1 MRYFLFLSSLL
12 SLLSQFALSTASS
25 QYTPASALL
34 SEDSS
39 TLYLFLPSRQTT
51 EFKFVS
57 LNVSDRVSARNMSNA
72 FRELPAPPPPKT
84 PGLGQIS
91 MTPLLF
97 SEKGTGKND
106 VMVLLTGSCD
116 SDLGL
121 YEYNVSDR
129 ASVWQSRNMK
139 SSMEVAPKGRNHA
152 AGFSYEVSTTTSA
165 IAPGPTSMNGVGP
178 SDDELHEYEQGNV
191 VARDIHRKAFLFGG
205 KCPGETGPMYTNS
218 MLELEFPTIHELS
231 YIQGKREGLSQPE
244 PEAASSAAVTLTE
257 RGSGGNNN
265 NSYDWPIPESGFS
278 FTAVSKGDSM
288 TTVMIGGHT
297 ERAFVDMRQVAV
309 YLVPEGRWRFADVS
323 LPRSFRLRLPTSST
337 KVGNVPEPT
346 PGATREDLSTTIV
359 GRRDEGLTRRI
370 DSRAGHTAIAT
381 NDGKRV
387 IVYGG
392 WVGDVNTP
400 AEPRLIVLDM
410 SGEVVR
416 GGWRWEVPYI
426 FGAELGPPGD
436 GHQDGL
442 AGHAAVML
450 DGDIMMITS
459 GYKISPFEAGKMPQ
473 VSEATYLF
481 NVTSNTWIS
490 TYSPLKA
497 TALPMGEKGAK
508 ECKDNK
514 TTTVLG
520 ILLGLLS
527 AIAAATALFFWY
539 RRRSK
544 NSDEEDPMKGNTWET
559 EGRRTFGF
567 YSKEGSNAS
576 ADRIGIVEKTHMT
589 RMLGV
594 NQSSSS
600 LSRSLTPDGGSPSQ
614 SSTSASPPPQLQ
626 QPFPQPTR
634 QMQVYRGA
642 AAPARVSTI
651 LESDEESIRRH
662 SASSAGATDGST
674 TDLTE
679 IYNRSLAFAERMAQQ
694 ESIYERTRE
703 NSRSGTPTSDGW
715 APDASTFP
723 KPLAQAPVP
732 PRPPLAVP
740 IIQGGGRP
748 RLVAA
753 TLSSESLNSLP
764 KAPLRIPYT
773 RSYPPSRARTIA
785 PSVRAPKVRTLM
797 KPARFFP
804 SPPRP
809 TVTQRSISLDAR
821 FPTTT
826 TTTTAASSSST
837 ISTATPV
844 SSSTFSSSS
853 NPSLAPSSN
862 ILPTPTPTPS
872 QSRGIRRWLS
882 VTAVRNAL
890 PQIKPSSPLSLFGG
904 TSFRSVSS
912 SASLGRDYIDEGD
925 EEGEEEEEGEGGES
939 RSVSVP
945 IMLDRGDEWDV
956 EAAIGAG
963 RVVQV
968 MFTAPKGA
976 LRVVNYDEP
985 VGG

>member
-1 MRYFLFLSSLL
+1 MMRYLLFLSSLL
-12 SLLSQFALSTASS
+12 SLLLQFASSTTLS

-39 TLYLFLPSRQTT
+39 TLYLFLPSPQTT

-57 LNVSDRVSARNMSNA
+57 LNVSDRVAARNMSNA
-72 FRELPAPPPPKT
+72 FRELPAPPPPKN

-97 SEKGTGKND
+97 SGKGTDKND

-121 YEYNVSDR
+121 YEYNVSDH
-129 ASVWQSRNMK
+129 AGVWQSRNMK

-152 AGFSYEVSTTTSA
+152 AGFSYEVSATTSA
-165 IAPGPTSMNGVGP
+165 IAPGPTFMSGARL

-191 VARDIHRKAFLFGG
+191 VATEIHRKAFLFGG
-205 KCPGETGPMYTNS
+205 TCPGEMGPVYTNS
-218 MLELEFPTIHELS
+218 MLELEFPTIREVS
-231 YIQGKREGLSQPE
+231 YIQGKRKGLSESGPE
-244 PEAASSAAVTLTE
+244 VASAAVALVE
-257 RGSGGNNN
+257 RGSGGN

-278 FTAVSKGDSM
+278 FTTVSKGDSM

-323 LPRSFRLRLPTSST
+323 LPRSFPPKLPTSST
-337 KVGNVPEPT
+337 KVGNIPEPT
-346 PGATREDLSTTIV
+346 PGATREDLSTIV
-359 GRRDEGLTRRI
+359 EQRDEGFTRRI
-370 DSRAGHTAIAT
+370 DSRAGHTAVAT

-410 SGEVVR
+410 SGEIGR

-426 FGAELGPPGD
+426 FGGELGPPGD

-459 GYKISPFEAGKMPQ
+459 GYKISPFEAGKAPQ
-473 VSEATYLF
+473 VSEGTYLF
-481 NVTSNTWIS
+481 NVTTNTWIS
-490 TYSPLKA
+490 TYSPPKA
-497 TALPMGEKGAK
+497 TALPMGEKGEK

-514 TTTVLG
+514 TATVLG
-520 ILLGLLS
+520 VLLGLLS
-527 AIAAATALFFWY
+527 AIAAVALFFWY
-539 RRRSK
+539 RRRNK
-544 NSDEEDPMKGNTWET
+544 DSDEEDPMRGNTWEI

-567 YSKEGSNAS
+567 YSKDGSNAS

-589 RMLGV
+589 RMLGA

-614 SSTSASPPPQLQ
+614 SSPSASP
-626 QPFPQPTR
+626 PQPTR

-642 AAPARVSTI
+642 AVPARVSTI

-674 TDLTE
+674 DLAE
-679 IYNRSLAFAERMAQQ
+679 IYNRSLAFAEKMAQQ
-694 ESIYERTRE
+694 ETIYERTRE
-703 NSRSGTPTSDGW
+703 SSRSGTPTSDGW
-715 APDASTFP
+715 TPDASTFP
-723 KPLAQAPVP
+723 KPPAQAPIP
-732 PRPPLAVP
+732 PAMPG
-740 IIQGGGRP
+740 GGGRP

-785 PSVRAPKVRTLM
+785 PSVRAPKMRTLM

-809 TVTQRSISLDAR
+809 TIAQRSISLDAHAR

-826 TTTTAASSSST
+826 AGSST
-837 ISTATPV
+837 VSTAPPP
-844 SSSTFSSSS
+844 SSSTFSS
-853 NPSLAPSSN
+853 NPSLTPSSN

-872 QSRGIRRWLS
+872 QPRGIKRWLS

-890 PQIKPSSPLSLFGG
+890 PQIKPSSPLSLFGS

-912 SASLGRDYIDEGD
+912 SASLGREDMDEGD
-925 EEGEEEEEGEGGES
+925 EEEEEEEEGGGS

-963 RVVQV
+963 RVVQI

-985 VGG
+985 LGG

>member
-1 MRYFLFLSSLL
+1 
-12 SLLSQFALSTASS
+12 
-25 QYTPASALL
+25 
-34 SEDSS
+34 
-39 TLYLFLPSRQTT
+39 
-51 EFKFVS
+51 
-57 LNVSDRVSARNMSNA
+57 MSNA
-72 FRELPAPPPPKT
+72 FRELPAPPPPKN

-97 SEKGTGKND
+97 SEKGTDKND

-129 ASVWQSRNMK
+129 ASVWRSRNMK
-139 SSMEVAPKGRNHA
+139 SSLEVAPKGRNHA

-165 IAPGPTSMNGVGP
+165 IAPGSTFMNGAGP
-178 SDDELHEYEQGNV
+178 SDEELHEYEQGNV
-191 VARDIHRKAFLFGG
+191 VATEIHRKAFLFGG
-205 KCPGETGPMYTNS
+205 TCPGEAGPAYTNS
-218 MLELEFPTIHELS
+218 MLELEFPTIREVS
-231 YIQGKREGLSQPE
+231 YVQGKRKGLSESE
-244 PEAASSAAVTLTE
+244 PGAASAAVMLVE
-257 RGSGGNNN
+257 RGSGGN

-323 LPRSFRLRLPTSST
+323 LPRSFPPKLPTSST

-346 PGATREDLSTTIV
+346 PGATREDLSIIV
-359 GRRDEGLTRRI
+359 ERRDDGLTRRI
-370 DSRAGHTAIAT
+370 DSRAGHTAVAT

-410 SGEVVR
+410 SGEIGR

-426 FGAELGPPGD
+426 FGGELGPPGD

-442 AGHAAVML
+442 AGHAAAML

-459 GYKISPFEAGKMPQ
+459 GYKISPFEAGKVPQ
-473 VSEATYLF
+473 VSEVTYLF

-490 TYSPLKA
+490 TYRPPKA
-497 TALPMGEKGAK
+497 TPLSMGEKGEK

-514 TTTVLG
+514 TATVLG

-527 AIAAATALFFWY
+527 AIVAAALFFWY

-544 NSDEEDPMKGNTWET
+544 NSDEEDLMRGNTWET

-567 YSKEGSNAS
+567 YSKDGSNAS

-600 LSRSLTPDGGSPSQ
+600 LSRSLTPDGGSLSQ
-614 SSTSASPPPQLQ
+614 SSTSTSSPPP
-626 QPFPQPTR
+626 PPQPLPQHGR

-674 TDLTE
+674 DLAE
-679 IYNRSLAFAERMAQQ
+679 IYSRSLAFAEKMAQQ
-694 ESIYERTRE
+694 ETIYERTRE

-715 APDASTFP
+715 TPESTFP
-723 KPLAQAPVP
+723 KPPAQAPVP
-732 PRPPLAVP
+732 PPPPPAVP
-740 IIQGGGRP
+740 IMPGRGRP

-785 PSVRAPKVRTLM
+785 PSVRAPRVRELM

-809 TVTQRSISLDAR
+809 TVTQRSVSLDAHAR
-821 FPTTT
+821 FPTTA
-826 TTTTAASSSST
+826 TAPSST
-837 ISTATPV
+837 ISTATPA
-844 SSSTFSSSS
+844 SSLTFSSD
-853 NPSLAPSSN
+853 PSLTPSSN
-862 ILPTPTPTPS
+862 ILPAPAPTPS

-890 PQIKPSSPLSLFGG
+890 PQIKPSSPLSLFGS

-912 SASLGRDYIDEGD
+912 SVSLGRDYMDEGDEDED
-925 EEGEEEEEGEGGES
+925 EEGEEEEDGEGAGS

-985 VGG
+985 LGG